1 MGEGQK
7 DFPQRNLNRV
17 TISKNFNYT
26 DCIRNLYTDSVRII
40 NTLIINNGCRL
51 LHNKDKQ
58 RK

>member
-26 DCIRNLYTDSVRII
+26 DCIRNLYTDGVRII

-51 LHNKDKQ
+51 LHNEDKQ
-58 RK
+58 CK

>member
-7 DFPQRNLNRV
+7 DFSQRKLNRV

-40 NTLIINNGCRL
+40 NTLIITNGCRL

-58 RK
+58 CK

>member
-26 DCIRNLYTDSVRII
+26 DCIRNLHIDSVRIV
-40 NTLIINNGCRL
+40 NTLIMNNGCRL

-58 RK
+58 CK